1 MGLRLSTAEVAA
13 LALANSVLLA
23 PLSYENGESW
33 RRAAARSIQNC
44 LRGDGS
50 SFALPIPGEPLIA
63 AEPDVA
69 HALRAIDPPP
79 DWVVEGLVV
88 RRRERGLTVTD
99 WEELFDA
106 DQIRRT
112 AFYNE
117 VVLPHGLAAPVVMMK
132 ETGVGALPSALSVYF
147 ADERAARRHVKR
159 HKDLLR
165 ILYPA
170 YCAGLAT
177 YIAYRQNY
185 AALTSLAEDAGIGV
199 LLFDARGLLQRENA
213 FFKQL
218 MSGDPDRDRVR
229 AEAARAVRALLSLP
243 TRGVG
248 ANATRRTRSELR
260 SAVGLYRISATFFEL
275 PWHDSIQAVAL
286 VDRVD
291 ARVDARELATRFSLT
306 QREIE
311 IALLLRN
318 GLSSRQISSAL
329 GISINTVRRH
339 VERVMLKLDVH
350 TRTAAAAKLVGD

>member
-1 MGLRLSTAEVAA
+1 MGLRLSTAEVTA

-33 RRAAARSIQNC
+33 RRAAARAIQNC
-44 LRGDGS
+44 LGGDGS
-50 SFALPIPGEPLIA
+50 SFALPIPGVPLIA

-69 HALRAIDPPP
+69 HALSAIDPPP
-79 DWVVEGLVV
+79 DWVVEGLTV

-106 DQIRRT
+106 DQIRQT

-117 VVLPHGLAAPVVMMK
+117 VVLPNGLAAPVVLIK
-132 ETGVGALPSALSVYF
+132 DTGLAPIPSALSVYF
-147 ADERAARRHVKR
+147 ADEHTARRHVKR

-165 ILYPA
+165 LLFPA
-170 YCAGLAT
+170 YCAGLKT
-177 YIAYRQNY
+177 YLAYRQNT
-185 AALTSLAEDAGIGV
+185 AALMALAEDARIGV
-199 LLFDARGLLQRENA
+199 LVFDARGRLEKENA
-213 FFKQL
+213 FFQQ
-218 MSGDPDRDRVR
+218 MMCCEPDRERVR
-229 AEAARAVRALLSLP
+229 AEAARVVSGLLSLP
-243 TRGVG
+243 SRGLG
-248 ANATRRTRSELR
+248 ADATRRTDSEVRSSGGR
-260 SAVGLYRISATFFEL
+260 YRISATFLEQ
-275 PWHDSIQAVAL
+275 PWQDTVLAVAL
-286 VDRVD
+286 VDKVE

-318 GLSSRQISSAL
+318 GLSSRQIAAAL

-350 TRTAAAAKLVGD
+350 TRTAAAARLSD